1 VSYSGVWGEKYLK
14 DFEYYMDNDFDTSG
28 ALGTVFSLISQ
39 INSMGNFQTLNK
51 REIDEAEKFLKSVDK
66 VLNVIFEEEKDVDEE
81 VKALIKKREEARKAK
96 DFAMS
101 DKIRDEL
108 LTKGIILEDTANRT
122 VWKRVF

>member
-1 VSYSGVWGEKYLK
+1 
-14 DFEYYMDNDFDTSG
+14 MDNDFDTSG